1 MPPRLGRDRDPR
13 VTRITRA
20 DARANPAVQAAVN
33 ANVLAARGLADP
45 PTAEETAAIEETVVE
60 DRNNRPPPP
69 PKTKNPKTPGT
80 KPTGITKV
88 GPKKKESKK
97 AKFERRQKEK
107 AAAAKVAAA
116 AAAVAEKAE
125 AAAAIEAV
133 EAAKALEAVKVAEA
147 LEAAKKNGGTGTAI
161 VVDEKGKK
169 PKSNSGKKGGPPTP
183 SNGSDTGS
191 SSSGGGPD
199 KISGSELERRLK
211 GVDWEKLGEK
221 LTRELYKFVRR
232 GGTVAEWEKKRA
244 EKEELDKLTEKI
256 GYVSSE
262 EEIDDVSEDENDVYE
277 DPEGGTEPEG
287 ENENDEYEDPEGE
300 NEPEGETGPEDED
313 DDGYGSGMVDCITP
327 HRDSESGDESETKGD
342 DGYNPAVIKCGHG
355 APRGWD
361 SENGDETDTES
372 DPEIGGK
379 EKYGSDGISCP
390 GDTDTEGDSE
400 SENGEEGLERWHCIR
415 PIPSPISEN
424 QTAHTQR
431 GGTDTKSSGSDAKK
445 SAGKKAT
452 GTKRKAEDSPEQ
464 TPAKKTKLEE
474 YPGGKSIGCGWPI
487 DRSKRWDIGA
497 RTAESRDL
505 SKEKKNSGTKPKGD
519 ELPEVNPSK
528 RGKRGGKFSCILPV
542 TPPNEPIIRPLPV
555 TPPKKKS
562 KRSGKIICKLP
573 ENPPKKSSTTK
584 RKSTES
590 AKEKSSKKS
599 KRDEEPKRSEEDAGK
614 KVGWLW

>member
-69 PKTKNPKTPGT
+69 PKIKKPKQPGA
-80 KPTGITKV
+80 KPTGIMKA

-116 AAAVAEKAE
+116 AAAAAEKAE

-147 LEAAKKNGGTGTAI
+147 REAAKKNGGTGTAI
-161 VVDEKGKK
+161 VVDEKAR
-169 PKSNSGKKGGPPTP
+169 NR
-183 SNGSDTGS
+183 
-191 SSSGGGPD
+191 
-199 KISGSELERRLK
+199 KISGSELDRRLK

-232 GGTVAEWEKKRA
+232 GGTVVEWEKKRA

-262 EEIDDVSEDENDVYE
+262 EDIVDDSEDENDVYE

-300 NEPEGETGPEDED
+300 NEPEGETGPEVIQRVGPED
-313 DDGYGSGMVDCITP
+313 VGDDVYDSEMVDCITP
-327 HRDSESGDESETKGD
+327 HSDSESGDESETKGD
-342 DGYNPAVIKCGHG
+342 DGYNPGVSTYCPGDPRGRDSENGDESETKGDDGYNPVVIKCGHG
-355 APRGWD
+355 PPRGWD
-361 SENGDETDTES
+361 SENGDETYTES

-431 GGTDTKSSGSDAKK
+431 GGTDTKLSGSDAKK
-445 SAGKKAT
+445 SAGEKST
-452 GTKRKAEDSPEQ
+452 GKKRKAENSPEQ
-464 TPAKKTKLEE
+464 TPAKKTKLDD

-505 SKEKKNSGTKPKGD
+505 SKEKKSSGTKPKGD
-519 ELPEVNPSK
+519 ELPEVNPSM
-528 RGKRGGKFSCILPV
+528 RVKRGGKISCILPV
-542 TPPNEPIIRPLPV
+542 TPPNEPIIRALPE
-555 TPPKKKS
+555 TPRKKKS
-562 KRSGKIICKLP
+562 KRSGKLICKLP
-573 ENPPKKSSTTK
+573 ETPPKKSSTTK

-599 KRDEEPKRSEEDAGK
+599 
-614 KVGWLW
+614 